1 MSAAKDKRPLAG
13 VRQTARRRRG
23 AWVAIFFAVLLL
35 GGVVALFRGNVERV
49 NTLWVGAEIAADGGM
64 RVTEVIDY
72 DFGAPHTTRHGIY
85 RDLPDLP
92 YDADSAEVSVTM
104 DGVRMPWELDVG
116 DRYEKPDGQREIAT
130 RIKVGDPDDSVTGVH
145 RYRIQYTLSDVVQKG
160 KIAWNA
166 VGTGWQVDRSD
177 VQIHVVAP
185 YQLIGA
191 RCVQGTDGSVNPCT
205 ARPDGPGRL
214 DVTLDRLHGHEG
226 VTLYASGGQKP
237 TGVPQTLP
245 APPSGAKAV
254 GTTVESPLRV
264 ALFASCLTAL
274 CAGAAVGLLRLL
286 GRDRTAQEGPG
297 GPPGR
302 IRRGLA
308 RRSAAPPPSAAVPP
322 EGLSPAQG
330 GILLAERVESHHQV
344 AWLLSMTIEGRITVG
359 GTAQNPT
366 LRRRETADAPDDPA
380 GSVDASIARSVLDT
394 IFAGRDWVTL
404 GPRDAQFRAGWQFL
418 HRELA
423 VWQETS
429 DLWDEAAANR
439 ARLGRPVGIAATLL
453 GFVTTAVGA
462 WLGGGRHAS
471 GRTVLL
477 LGLLAVGVGLALWLR
492 SWELHR
498 RSPRGT
504 DLRLRTQAFQRYLAD
519 PSALSGDEPLDAERL
534 ELYTAWAV
542 ALDAAHAWDRAV
554 ADSTAAPRHRSTL
567 TSGFFPGFAL
577 GLITASA
584 TSSVPPPSSSSNSS
598 GGGSGA
604 GFSSG
609 SSGGVGGGSGGGGGG
624 SW

>member
-1 MSAAKDKRPLAG
+1 M
-13 VRQTARRRRG
+13 RQTARRRRG
-23 AWVAIFFAVLLL
+23 TWVAIFFAVLLL

-72 DFGAPHTTRHGIY
+72 DFGAPRTTRHGIY

-92 YDADSAEVSVTM
+92 YNADSAEVSVTM
-104 DGVRMPWELDVG
+104 DGARTPWELDVG

-130 RIKVGDPDDSVTGVH
+130 RIKVGNPDDSVTGVH

-166 VGTGWQVDRSD
+166 VGTGWQVDRSH
-177 VQIHVVAP
+177 VRIHVVAP
-185 YQLIGA
+185 YNLTGA
-191 RCVQGTDGSVNPCT
+191 RCVRGTDGSENLCT

-214 DVTLDRLHGHEG
+214 DITLDRLEGHEG
-226 VTLYASGGQKP
+226 ITLYASGGRKLS
-237 TGVPQTLP
+237 GVPQTLP

-254 GTTVESPLRV
+254 GTTVQSPLRV

-274 CAGAAVGLLRLL
+274 CAAAAVGLLRLL
-286 GRDRTAQEGPG
+286 GRDRTAQERPG

-302 IRRGLA
+302 TRRGFA
-308 RRSAAPPPSAAVPP
+308 RRSAAPPLSSAVPP

-359 GTAQNPT
+359 GTAQNPV

-394 IFAGRDWVTL
+394 IFAGRDSVTL
-404 GPRDAQFRAGWQFL
+404 GLRDTQFRAGWQL
-418 HRELA
+418 LRRELT
-423 VWQETS
+423 VWRGTS

-439 ARLGRPVGIAATLL
+439 ARLGRPVGIAATVL
-453 GFVTTAVGA
+453 GFVTTAVGT
-462 WLGGGRHAS
+462 WLDGGRHAS

-477 LGLLAVGVGLALWLR
+477 LGLFAVGVGLALWLR
-492 SWELHR
+492 SWELHM

-519 PSALSGDEPLDAERL
+519 PPALFGGEPLDAARL

-554 ADSTAAPRHRSTL
+554 AESTAAPQHRSTL

-584 TSSVPPPSSSSNSS
+584 ASTVPPPSSSSNSS
-598 GGGSGA
+598 GGGGGFGSGGGG
-604 GFSSG
+604 GFGSG
-609 SSGGVGGGSGGGGGG
+609 SSGDVGGGSGGGGGG

>member
-1 MSAAKDKRPLAG
+1 MH
-13 VRQTARRRRG
+13 QTAGPRRG

-49 NTLWVGAEIAADGGM
+49 NTLWVGAEIAADGNM

-72 DFGAPHTTRHGIY
+72 DFGAPHTNRHGIY

-92 YDADSAEVSVTM
+92 YNADSAQVSVTM
-104 DGVRMPWELDVG
+104 DGARIPWELDVG

-130 RIKVGDPDDSVTGVH
+130 RIRVGDPEYIVTGVH
-145 RYRIQYTLSDVVQKG
+145 RYRIQYTLSDVVQQG

-166 VGTGWQVDRSD
+166 VGTGWQVDRSH

-185 YQLIGA
+185 NNLTGA
-191 RCVQGTDGSVNPCT
+191 RCVRGTDGSERPCT
-205 ARPDGPGRL
+205 ARPHGAGRL
-214 DVTLDRLHGHEG
+214 DITLDRLDGHEG
-226 VTLYASGGQKP
+226 VTLYASGDQKP
-237 TGVPQTLP
+237 SGAPQTLP
-245 APPSGAKAV
+245 APPSCAKAI
-254 GTTVESPLRV
+254 GTTVQSPLHV

-274 CAGAAVGLLRLL
+274 CAAAAVGLLRLL

-297 GPPGR
+297 GAPVRTGR
-302 IRRGLA
+302 GFA
-308 RRSAAPPPSAAVPP
+308 RRSATPPLSSAVPP
-322 EGLSPAQG
+322 DGLSPAQG

-344 AWLLSMTIEGRITVG
+344 AWLLSMAIEGRITVE
-359 GTAQNPT
+359 GTARNPV
-366 LRRRETADAPDDPA
+366 LWRRDTVDAPDRLAD
-380 GSVDASIARSVLDT
+380 SVDASIARSVLGT
-394 IFAGRDWVTL
+394 IFAGRDSVTL
-404 GPRDAQFRAGWQFL
+404 GLRDAQFRAGWQLL
-418 HRELA
+418 HRELTA
-423 VWQETS
+423 WQKTS
-429 DLWDEAAANR
+429 DLWDEAAANS
-439 ARLGRPVGIAATLL
+439 ARRGRPVGIAATLL

-462 WLGGGRHAS
+462 WLNGGRHAS
-471 GRTVLL
+471 GRTALL

-504 DLRLRTQAFQRYLAD
+504 DLRLRTQAFQRDLAD
-519 PSALSGDEPLDAERL
+519 PPDLSGEEPLDAARL
-534 ELYTAWAV
+534 ELHTAWAV

-567 TSGFFPGFAL
+567 TAGFFPGFAL

-584 TSSVPPPSSSSNSS
+584 ASTAPPPSSSSNSS
-598 GGGSGA
+598 GGGGG
-604 GFSSG
+604 GFGSG
-609 SSGGVGGGSGGGGGG
+609 SSGDVGGGSGGGGGG